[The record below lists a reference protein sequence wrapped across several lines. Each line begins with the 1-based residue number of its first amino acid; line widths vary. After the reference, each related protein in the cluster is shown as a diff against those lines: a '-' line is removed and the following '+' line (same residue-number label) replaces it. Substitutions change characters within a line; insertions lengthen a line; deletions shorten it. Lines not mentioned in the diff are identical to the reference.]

1 MILDCKSEKTNFTY
15 KSEGIAIYF
24 NEIRKYPVLTSAEE
38 RKLLETIKNGS
49 PIKANAARNKLI
61 ECNQRFVVSA
71 AQKWQKNDNLMDLIN
86 EGNIGLMQ
94 AIDGFDLNKK
104 QRFLTYAVY
113 WIRKM
118 INDYIIKR
126 EGIIRVNNAT
136 KVHTYISKA
145 RNSFYTKYQR
155 MPNKW
160 ELKEELMDE
169 FNIHISNADDLDT
182 ITMNSINICDDN
194 QDEDNAAAGFS
205 QLNEFNEYTS
215 VNDVDDRIDEMHN
228 SDLVK
233 LLMARLDNR
242 EKYIVKSYFG
252 IDCEEKGYD
261 VIAKD
266 LNVCK
271 ERVRQILRDALKK
284 MNNSVTKGNYGKN

>member
-1 MILDCKSEKTNFTY
+1 MVLNCKSESTNFTY
-15 KSEGIAIYF
+15 KSQGIAFYF

-49 PIKANAARNKLI
+49 PIKANAARTKLI
-61 ECNQRFVVSA
+61 ECNQRFVISA
-71 AQKWQKNDNLMDLIN
+71 AKKWQKNDNLMDLIS
-86 EGNIGLMQ
+86 EGNLGLIQ
-94 AIDGFDLNKK
+94 AIDEFDLNKK

-118 INDYIIKR
+118 INDYIVKR

-145 RNSFYTKYQR
+145 RNSFYSKNER

-160 ELKEELMDE
+160 ELKDELLTE

-182 ITMNSINICDDN
+182 ITMNSINICNDDN
-194 QDEDNAAAGFS
+194 DEENAAGFT

-215 VNDVDDRIDEMHN
+215 VNDVEDRIEEMHN

-233 LLMARLDNR
+233 LLMTRLDKR

-252 IDCEEKGYD
+252 IDCQEKGFD
-261 VIAKD
+261 IIAKD
-266 LNVCK
+266 LEICK
-271 ERVRQILRDALKK
+271 ERVRQILREALKK

>member
-1 MILDCKSEKTNFTY
+1 MVLNCKSESTNFTY
-15 KSEGIAIYF
+15 KSQGIAFYF

-49 PIKANAARNKLI
+49 PIKANAARTKLI
-61 ECNQRFVVSA
+61 ECNQRFVISA
-71 AQKWQKNDNLMDLIN
+71 AKKWQKNDNLMDLIS
-86 EGNIGLMQ
+86 EGNLGLMQ
-94 AIDGFDLNKK
+94 AIDEFDLNKK

-118 INDYIIKR
+118 INDYIVKR

-145 RNSFYTKYQR
+145 RNSFYAKHER

-160 ELKEELMDE
+160 ELKEELLTE
-169 FNIHISNADDLDT
+169 FKIHISNADDLDT
-182 ITMNSINICDDN
+182 ITMNSINICNDDN
-194 QDEDNAAAGFS
+194 DEENAAGFT
-205 QLNEFNEYTS
+205 QLNEFNEYTC
-215 VNDVDDRIDEMHN
+215 VNDVEDRIEEMHN

-233 LLMARLDNR
+233 LLMTRLGKR

-252 IDCEEKGYD
+252 IDCQEKGFD
-261 VIAKD
+261 VIAKE
-266 LNVCK
+266 LKICK
-271 ERVRQILRDALKK
+271 ERVRQILREALKK

>member
-1 MILDCKSEKTNFTY
+1 MVLNCKSESTNFTY
-15 KSEGIAIYF
+15 KSQGIAFYF

-49 PIKANAARNKLI
+49 PIKANAARTKLI
-61 ECNQRFVVSA
+61 ECNQRFVISA
-71 AQKWQKNDNLMDLIN
+71 AKKWQKNDNLMDLIS
-86 EGNIGLMQ
+86 EGNLGLMQ
-94 AIDGFDLNKK
+94 AIDEFDLNKK

-113 WIRKM
+113 WIRKT
-118 INDYIIKR
+118 INDYIVKR

-145 RNSFYTKYQR
+145 RNSFYAKHER

-160 ELKEELMDE
+160 ELKDELLTE

-182 ITMNSINICDDN
+182 ITMNSINICNDDN
-194 QDEDNAAAGFS
+194 DEENAAGFT
-205 QLNEFNEYTS
+205 QLNEFNEYTC
-215 VNDVDDRIDEMHN
+215 VNDVEDRIEEMHN

-233 LLMARLDNR
+233 LLMTRLDKR

-252 IDCEEKGYD
+252 IDCQEKGFD

-266 LNVCK
+266 LEICK
-271 ERVRQILRDALKK
+271 ERVRQILREALKK